1 MALKMWSGK
10 NIVQNQKLGRSLGR
24 KLGRKKWLIFKKSGE
39 FFKNWV
45 GKCVYL

>member
-24 KLGRKKWLIFKKSGE
+24 KKWLILKKSGE